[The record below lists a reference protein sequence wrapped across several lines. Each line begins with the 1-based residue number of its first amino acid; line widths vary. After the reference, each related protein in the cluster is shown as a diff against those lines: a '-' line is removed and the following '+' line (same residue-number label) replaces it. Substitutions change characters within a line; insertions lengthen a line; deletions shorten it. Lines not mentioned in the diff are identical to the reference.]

1 MAKFIQEIN
10 RKWCK
15 RCGLCIL
22 YCPKKVYD
30 ADSLGAPIMARAEDC
45 VGCTLCEM
53 RCPDFALSIE
63 QAEAGKR

>member
-1 MAKFIQEIN
+1 MAKFTQEIN

-15 RCGLCIL
+15 RCGLCIH

-30 ADSLGAPIMARAEDC
+30 ADPMGSPIMARPEGC
-45 VGCTLCEM
+45 VGCALCEM

-63 QAEAGKR
+63 KTGEGK